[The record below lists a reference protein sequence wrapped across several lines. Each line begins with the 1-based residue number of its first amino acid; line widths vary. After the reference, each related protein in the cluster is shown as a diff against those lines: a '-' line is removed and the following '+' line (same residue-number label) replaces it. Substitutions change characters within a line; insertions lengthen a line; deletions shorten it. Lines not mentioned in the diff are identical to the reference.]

1 MEDAQ
6 QVSQSPEAQAPQ
18 PSSPGGE
25 FEADDDLRGAQP
37 SEDAESHHGAEA
49 NPENSPL
56 LGGAGDRVLEFLRD
70 VPLQI
75 TVELG
80 RTKMSIGELVN
91 LGPSS
96 VIELSKATDDPLDVR
111 VNGVLI
117 AHGEAVVTNERFG
130 VRLTSVVESEA
141 LLESMTQKES
151 T

>member
-6 QVSQSPEAQAPQ
+6 QISQDPAEQAPGHNT
-18 PSSPGGE
+18 PSGE
-25 FEADDDLRGAQP
+25 FDAGEGAP
-37 SEDAESHHGAEA
+37 SAPSVDMDEPRAAGSEPSGG
-49 NPENSPL
+49 SPL

-80 RTKMSIGELVN
+80 RTKMSIGDLVN

-141 LLESMTQKES
+141 LLESMSQKENK
-151 T
+151 